1 MSGWILLLLAV
12 IGAGLVANAARPSRS
27 PFWLVPSWVGVLA
40 TTDLVFHHIAL
51 EIVVVL
57 VFSWFG
63 ALATLPGKL
72 AVVVMI
78 VSSLF
83 LLKLW
88 LPALRAQGVVDRTA
102 AKLGLDEVTAMP
114 GSLLLTPFR
123 GPRRGV
129 KVERD
134 VDFFRAAGRTL
145 KLDVFEP
152 ATPGQGRP
160 ALIYVHGGG
169 WLFGDKRDQ
178 GLPLCNHLA
187 TLGWTCFNINYRLSP
202 GATWPDHLIDAK
214 AAVAWVREHAD
225 DYGVDASFI
234 AMSGGSAGAQ
244 ISAMAALTQ
253 NDRNLQPGF
262 EDADTSLQ
270 AVVTSYGIYD
280 LTNRLG
286 AHNPEFVSQL
296 IGPQVIKAFLDEEP
310 EKFRAASAREHI
322 DAANL
327 PWLVLHGSN
336 DELVP
341 IVEAQDFFAALSE
354 QSDAM
359 CACAELPSA
368 SHAFDLYYCHR
379 AIAAVELSSR
389 FLATA
394 FSSSKAS

>member
-1 MSGWILLLLAV
+1 M
-12 IGAGLVANAARPSRS
+12 
-27 PFWLVPSWVGVLA
+27 
-40 TTDLVFHHIAL
+40 
-51 EIVVVL
+51 
-57 VFSWFG
+57 
-63 ALATLPGKL
+63 
-72 AVVVMI
+72 
-78 VSSLF
+78 
-83 LLKLW
+83 
-88 LPALRAQGVVDRTA
+88 
-102 AKLGLDEVTAMP
+102 
-114 GSLLLTPFR
+114 
-123 GPRRGV
+123 
-129 KVERD
+129 
-134 VDFFRAAGRTL
+134 
-145 KLDVFEP
+145 FEP

-359 CACAELPSA
+359 CAYAELPSA